1 MKIIELFGGIGAFT
15 KALDRLGIEYEI
27 ADYVEINKYAVA
39 SYNAIHGTNFEPQDI
54 CKWDKNIKADFIMH
68 GSPCQDF
75 SVAGKNKGGDKDS
88 GTRSSLMYETI
99 RIVSKIKPKY
109 VLWENVKNLLSQKHI
124 HNFRNYII
132 EMDRLGYNSYYKVL
146 NAKDYGIPQNRERV
160 FTLSIRKDIDKGYT
174 FPDKKQLNLKLKDML
189 ENEVDSKYYLSDKMI
204 EYIKASNDKWF
215 GNNGGV
221 LSTNKSQVPLIQ
233 GNGQKRCDAS
243 NYISN
248 QLPDNYNL
256 TMANRVAD
264 KILEKNLI
272 KENEMVAISYSDSRL
287 KEIEKG
293 YVQVK
298 NRGGRQYLQLLQE

>member
-39 SYNAIHGTNFEPQDI
+39 SYNAIHGSNFEPQDI
-54 CKWDKNIKADFIMH
+54 CKWDKDIKADFIMH

-124 HNFRNYII
+124 HNFRNYIT
-132 EMDRLGYNSYYKVL
+132 EMDHLGYNSYYKVL

-174 FPDKKQLNLKLKDML
+174 FPDKQELNLKLKDML

-215 GNNGGV
+215 GNNGGGIINKQIA
-221 LSTNKSQVPLIQ
+221 STINT
-233 GNGQKRCDAS
+233 GER
-243 NYISN
+243 
-248 QLPDNYNL
+248 
-256 TMANRVAD
+256 T
-264 KILEKNLI
+264 
-272 KENEMVAISYSDSRL
+272 KEM
-287 KEIEKG
+287 
-293 YVQVK
+293 
-298 NRGGRQYLQLLQE
+298 